1 MMRRRAIWPWLC
13 VIAVMAWTVPI
24 ALADECPERI
34 AEAQAL
40 IGQAEQALATG
51 HTTAH
56 RVALQAKLE
65 QVKTLVDE
73 AQTLHDA
80 NDHDA
85 SVEKAYAALAG
96 VKEVLNALKP

>member
-1 MMRRRAIWPWLC
+1 MMRRRAIWLWLC
-13 VIAVMAWTVPI
+13 VAAVIASAVPT

-51 HTTAH
+51 QTSAD
-56 RVALQAKLE
+56 RAALQAKLE
-65 QVKTLVDE
+65 QVKALVDE